1 MRPRTGRGR
10 EWFSTGVMMP
20 DSSALSL
27 SGARL
32 EAVAAKTRL
41 AASVLHLFQA
51 GFVPTPTT
59 TKAEFEANECDY
71 DGYAPLTIATWHDPI
86 LAGVGYAV
94 YAPTQTFPWVFEVDG
109 IGNQVGGT
117 WLETATGDVY
127 QYTIFDPTR
136 PLQGA
141 DQAVITTPT
150 EVYTAG

>member
-1 MRPRTGRGR
+1 
-10 EWFSTGVMMP
+10 MP
-20 DSSALSL
+20 DSSALAL

-32 EAVAAKTRL
+32 EAVAAKARL

-59 TKAEFEANECDY
+59 SKEDFEANECDY
-71 DGYAPLTIATWHDPI
+71 DGYAPLSIATWHDPV

-94 YAPTQTFPWVFEVDG
+94 YAPTQTFPWTFVADG
-109 IGNQVGGT
+109 TGNQVGGA
-117 WLETATGDVY
+117 WLETAGGVVY

-136 PLQGA
+136 PLQGP

-150 EVYTAG
+150 TVYSAG